1 MTEIGRG
8 WSTEWAAREA
18 PDVVPRLL
26 FMTGGACTDR
36 SRVFL
41 ERGGFT
47 SLEKPVEPEALREAV
62 ERAAV
67 RAR

>member
-1 MTEIGRG
+1 MVR
-8 WSTEWAAREA
+8 AATADRTHPEGEG
-18 PDVVPRLL
+18 VVPRLL

-47 SLEKPVEPEALREAV
+47 ALEKPIEPEALREAV

-67 RAR
+67 PAR